1 MENKILLETGTNEL
15 EIVVFKVG
23 SGTFGINVA
32 KVESI
37 INYEPVSEVPNMPEG
52 VKGVINH
59 RGEVI
64 NVICLEETLKFPS
77 DVPKEDRFF
86 IVTHFNS
93 STFAFE
99 VSSVVGI
106 TRLSWKDIDQPS
118 GVLSNSHSSP
128 LIGIVKKEE
137 IILLLDFEKIVADK
151 SDLIEDKTEF
161 NKKLKLDG
169 KKILVAEDSP
179 FLMNII
185 DGALKGSGAGEII
198 KFKNGA
204 EAWNYISSL
213 TEIEDI
219 FCLVTDIEMPSMDG
233 LTLTKK
239 IKESKTYN
247 KIPVVLFSSLIS
259 DDLKHKGESVGADA
273 QISKPEFESLIDIL
287 KKFESEE

>member
-37 INYEPVSEVPNMPEG
+37 ITHQPISEVPDVPAG

-59 RGEVI
+59 RGQVI
-64 NVICLEETLKFPS
+64 NVISLEETLKFPS
-77 DVPKEDRFF
+77 DIPEEDRFF
-86 IVTHFNS
+86 IVTHFNKN
-93 STFAFE
+93 TFAFE

-106 TRLSWKDIDQPS
+106 TRLSWKDIEQPS
-118 GVLSNSHSSP
+118 GVLNNAKNSP

-137 IILLLDFEKIVADK
+137 IILLLDFEKIVSDK
-151 SDLIEDKTEF
+151 SDVIEQKTEF
-161 NKKLKLDG
+161 DKKLNLNG
-169 KKILVAEDSP
+169 KKIIVAEDSP

-185 DGALKGSGAGEII
+185 DGALKDSGAGEVV
-198 KFKNGA
+198 KFQNGLD
-204 EAWNYISSL
+204 AWNYINSL
-213 TEIEDI
+213 ENIDDI
-219 FCLVTDIEMPSMDG
+219 YCLVTDIEMPAMDG
-233 LTLTKK
+233 LTLTKMV
-239 IKESKTYN
+239 KESKTYGN
-247 KIPVVLFSSLIS
+247 LPVVLFSSLIS

-287 KKFESEE
+287 KEFEE

>member
-23 SGTFGINVA
+23 TGTFGINVA

-37 INYEPVSEVPNMPEG
+37 ITHQPISEVPDVPEG

-59 RGEVI
+59 RGNVI
-64 NVICLEETLKFPS
+64 NVISLEETLKFPS
-77 DVPKEDRFF
+77 NIPEEDRFF

-93 STFAFE
+93 ATFAFE

-118 GVLSNSHSSP
+118 GVLNNSYNSP

-151 SDLIEDKTEF
+151 SDLLDAKTEF
-161 NKKLKLDG
+161 KKELNLNG
-169 KKILVAEDSP
+169 KRILIVEDSP

-185 DGALKGSGAGEII
+185 NEALKDSGAEDII
-198 KFKNGA
+198 KFKNGL

-213 TEIEDI
+213 DDVDDI
-219 FCLVTDIEMPSMDG
+219 YCLITDIEMPSMDG
-233 LTLTKK
+233 LTLTKMVK
-239 IKESKTYN
+239 DDKVYGKL
-247 KIPVVLFSSLIS
+247 PVVLFSSLIS

-273 QISKPEFESLIDIL
+273 QISKPEFRDLIDIL
-287 KKFESEE
+287 KRFEDRN

>member
-37 INYEPVSEVPNMPEG
+37 ITHQPVAEVPNIPKG

-59 RGEVI
+59 RGNVI
-64 NVICLEETLKFPS
+64 NVIDLEEVLNFPS
-77 DVPKEDRFF
+77 DIPEKDRFL
-86 IVTHFNS
+86 IVTHFNN
-93 STFAFE
+93 TTYAFE

-151 SDLIEDKTEF
+151 SDVMADKTEF
-161 NKKLKLDG
+161 NKMLNLQG
-169 KKILVAEDSP
+169 KKIILAEDSS

-185 DGALKGSGAGEII
+185 DGALKNSGSGEII
-198 KFKNGA
+198 KFKNGL
-204 EAWNYISSL
+204 EAWKYINSL
-213 TEIEDI
+213 PNIDDI
-219 FCLVTDIEMPSMDG
+219 FCLITDIEMPSMDG

-239 IKESKTYN
+239 IKESKMYSQL
-247 KIPVVLFSSLIS
+247 PVVLFSSLIN
-259 DDLKHKGESVGADA
+259 DELKHRGESVGADA
-273 QISKPEFESLIDIL
+273 QISKPEFESLVNVL
-287 KKFESEE
+287 KQFE

>member
-37 INYEPVSEVPNMPEG
+37 ITHQPVSEVPNIPKG

-59 RGEVI
+59 RGNVI
-64 NVICLEETLKFPS
+64 NVIDLEEILQFPS
-77 DVPKEDRFF
+77 DIAEKDRFL
-86 IVTHFNS
+86 IVTHFNN
-93 STFAFE
+93 TTYAFE

-106 TRLSWKDIDQPS
+106 SRLSWEDIDQPT
-118 GVLSNSHSSP
+118 GVLSNSNSSP

-151 SDLIEDKTEF
+151 SDLIANKTGF
-161 NKKLKLDG
+161 NKMLNLQG
-169 KKILVAEDSP
+169 KKIILAEDSP

-185 DGALKGSGAGEII
+185 DGALKSSGSGEVI
-198 KFKNGA
+198 KFKNGL
-204 EAWNYISSL
+204 EAWEYINTL
-213 TEIEDI
+213 PNADDL

-233 LTLTKK
+233 LTLTKMVK
-239 IKESKTYN
+239 QSKNYKEL
-247 KIPVVLFSSLIS
+247 PVILFSSLIS
-259 DDLKHKGESVGADA
+259 EDLKHRGESVGANA
-273 QISKPEFESLIDIL
+273 QISKPEFETLVDVL
-287 KKFESEE
+287 KQFE